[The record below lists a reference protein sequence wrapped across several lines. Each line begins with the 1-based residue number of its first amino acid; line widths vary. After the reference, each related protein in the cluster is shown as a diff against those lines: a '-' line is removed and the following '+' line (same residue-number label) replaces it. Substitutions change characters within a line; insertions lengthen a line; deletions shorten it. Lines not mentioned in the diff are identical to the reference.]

1 MEGNLEKMVKM
12 GFRADAASAMLASTG
27 NNLDMA
33 VDRMVGGDGGEMVK
47 VTGGKR
53 NTANAAL
60 NSPNVTAAPATAASI
75 AASGPSHTPS
85 ASSAASSSSD
95 VKGKRQRPGDWL
107 CPVKSCG
114 DLVFGYRTACHLC
127 GAPKPG
133 YKPGEPAPPGGKP
146 GDWICPKK
154 NCRDLVFARRNKC
167 NRCGTARPP
176 RLQPTLIAS
185 GVAPPPAVPAPA
197 AAAPPPPPAV
207 VPKAAPP
214 PPSDGWATVGKKAQ
228 AAKAAQA
235 AHAAVVVSVA
245 RPQPTPASGAH
256 GGKAGGI
263 NSNNGGT
270 TDFPGISA
278 SNLNDEKAKRKRRRG
293 KRGGSRASD
302 LPEDDQLEARAHNRK
317 ATAVNLTPEHINPE
331 GKLHGYVFEY
341 ASEELL
347 TAAFGTMVL
356 EAHGEHFPLLQ
367 NVCLKGNANATQL
380 FARCFDRDAIFG
392 PFLAP
397 KSVQLLQDTAGGE
410 TLAQLLVEGE
420 TAELAKC
427 PMYSGPITEKELAG
441 LLPTTAAEDGAGTD
455 AGAEAAAAASPAEAG
470 ATAAATAGV
479 VGNEVNN
486 PAVQTT
492 ASAAAAKP
500 VLVGT
505 TSPAASG
512 AAADPFASNMP
523 GVGAGGWQTNSQVPS
538 TNMTNMVSGGTG
550 WDGASSNGGGNVGGY
565 GSFTGSGVGLG
576 PPGLSGHL
584 DGGQVAGSSGG
595 GFSGMDVG
603 MGGMPMG
610 GGSMSFG
617 FDDMN
622 AALPPMGDVFGVGGG
637 TAPQTAT
644 PAPTMAVLA
653 PDQDNKITICWVD
666 GSTFWVHE
674 ESNRRQL
681 TAMEAEIGD
690 MVASPTA
697 LIFSVEPPVSSLC
710 VAEKANN
717 GGPFEQRLVSRV
729 VIKQRQG
736 DQVEVEYVD
745 YGYTE
750 RISGAMLHP
759 LPSKFNN
766 VPALAVPCRLVGL
779 EQLVEQ
785 DPAFMQKKMVV
796 EELLSGGRFY
806 CTVVSVAQDGVTEVK
821 LMDSSSQ
828 LVAPTIAEIIRQRLA
843 PKQPQQQ
850 QQQTADG
857 NHGQPSQS
865 VPSYSQEQQHHPHQ
879 APQSGYGSYS
889 QNERRGGW
897 SSQQQHDDQ
906 YQNQYAQQQPS
917 SSSRGPPQQQQQ
929 QTVVAPAHAHALE
942 PTPASSRDPSN
953 PWGKK

>member
-1 MEGNLEKMVKM
+1 MDSVLTCAIPMTHHNEG
-12 GFRADAASAMLASTG
+12 
-27 NNLDMA
+27 
-33 VDRMVGGDGGEMVK
+33 
-47 VTGGKR
+47 
-53 NTANAAL
+53 
-60 NSPNVTAAPATAASI
+60 
-75 AASGPSHTPS
+75 
-85 ASSAASSSSD
+85 
-95 VKGKRQRPGDWL
+95 
-107 CPVKSCG
+107 
-114 DLVFGYRTACHLC
+114 
-127 GAPKPG
+127 
-133 YKPGEPAPPGGKP
+133 
-146 GDWICPKK
+146 PKK

-410 TLAQLLVEGE
+410 TLSQLLVEGE

-427 PMYSGPITEKELAG
+427 PMYSGPITEKELAS

-565 GSFTGSGVGLG
+565 SSFTGSGVGLG

-584 DGGQVAGSSGG
+584 DGGVGVGHQQQQHQQHQPQQGYSNDGSAGQQQVQQPPAQQQQYGAYMGGGSMSASSSSGMGGGGLDLGWAVQQVAGSSGG

-637 TAPQTAT
+637 TGGIYAPQSYDGSADVGSSGVGWNGSLGGGGGGGGSFGQYGGYGSYGGFGGPPMQQQQQQQQQAPQTAT